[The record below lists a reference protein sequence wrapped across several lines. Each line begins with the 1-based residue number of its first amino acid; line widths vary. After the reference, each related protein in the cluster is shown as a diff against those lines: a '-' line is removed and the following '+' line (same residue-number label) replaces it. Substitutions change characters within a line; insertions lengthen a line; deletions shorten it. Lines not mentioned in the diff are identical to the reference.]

1 MTNGQEARRTRRGCR
16 SGRVR
21 RTRAALLSLALFV
34 LAGCAGRDPGRRPG
48 EKVRVVAT
56 IGMIADVA
64 QRIGGERVSVQ
75 GLMGPGVDPHLY
87 KARAGDVR
95 RLSEADLVLYNG
107 LHLEAAMGEV
117 LEQLG
122 RRKRTVAVTDWIP
135 REALSA
141 PPEFRGNYDPHVWFD
156 VRLWQ
161 QAARRIAGALAEADP
176 AHAAEYDVRLKE
188 YERELEALDAWV
200 RQRVLAIP
208 ADRRVLITAHDAFNY
223 FGRAYGVEVMGLQG
237 ISTASEAGTSDVQR
251 LVEVIVRRR
260 IPAVFVES
268 SIPLR
273 TIQAVQAA
281 VRARGFAVE
290 IGGSLYSDALGDPN
304 GPAGTYV
311 GMVRTNV
318 ETIVRAL
325 SRRTVAISDV
335 TTDQLVTRGRPGAGT
350 PFIRNSKFDFEIE
363 LQFPHL
369 TTD

>member
-1 MTNGQEARRTRRGCR
+1 MTGGQEPSGSSCR
-16 SGRVR
+16 AGSGRA
-21 RTRAALLSLALFV
+21 RAAVLSLALLV
-34 LAGCAGRDPGRRPG
+34 LGGCAGRDGGGDGDERL
-48 EKVRVVAT
+48 RVVAT

-64 QRIGGERVSVQ
+64 QQIGGERVHVE

-117 LEQLG
+117 LEQMG
-122 RRKRTVAVTDWIP
+122 RRKPTVAVTDWIP
-135 REALSA
+135 RDQLSA

-161 QAARRIAGALAEADP
+161 QAARRIAAALGEADP
-176 AHAAEYDVRLKE
+176 SHRAEYDARLQA

-200 RQRVLAIP
+200 RSRVATIP
-208 ADRRVLITAHDAFNY
+208 VERRLLITAHDAFNY
-223 FGRAYGVEVMGLQG
+223 FGRAYAIEVMGLQG
-237 ISTASEAGTSDVQR
+237 ISTASEAGTGDVQR

-273 TIQAVQAA
+273 TIQAVRAA
-281 VRARGFAVE
+281 VRARRFEVA
-290 IGGSLYSDALGDPN
+290 IGGSLYSDALGDPT
-304 GPAGTYV
+304 GPAGTYL

-325 SRRTVAISDV
+325 SRPVVAQAFVTARPPALPDV
-335 TTDQLVTRGRPGAGT
+335 TGSRT
-350 PFIRNSKFDFEIE
+350 P
-363 LQFPHL
+363 
-369 TTD
+369 

>member
-1 MTNGQEARRTRRGCR
+1 
-16 SGRVR
+16 V
-21 RTRAALLSLALFV
+21 LSLALFV
-34 LAGCAGRDPGRRPG
+34 LAGCAGREGARAAGAP
-48 EKVRVVAT
+48 VRVVAT

-64 QRIGGERVSVQ
+64 ARIGGDRVEVQ

-95 RLSEADLVLYNG
+95 RLAEADLVLYNG

-122 RRKRTVAVTDWIP
+122 KRKRTVAVTEWIP
-135 REALSA
+135 RSALSA

-161 QAARRIAGALAEADP
+161 QSARRIAAALGEADA
-176 AHAAEYDVRLKE
+176 AHAAEYAARLRAF
-188 YERELEALDAWV
+188 ERELEALDAWV
-200 RQRVLAIP
+200 RERVATIP
-208 ADRRVLITAHDAFNY
+208 RERRVLITAHDAFNY
-223 FGRAYGVEVMGLQG
+223 FGRAYDIEVMGLQG
-237 ISTASEAGTSDVQR
+237 ISTASEAGTGDVQR
-251 LVEVIVRRR
+251 LVETVVRRR

-281 VRARGFAVE
+281 VRSRGFAVA
-290 IGGSLYSDALGDPN
+290 IGGSLYSDALGNP
-304 GPAGTYV
+304 GTPAGTYV

-325 SRRTVAISDV
+325 SQPAVVSGSA
-335 TTDQLVTRGRPGAGT
+335 PGAG
-350 PFIRNSKFDFEIE
+350 PADARG
-363 LQFPHL
+363 Q
-369 TTD
+369 